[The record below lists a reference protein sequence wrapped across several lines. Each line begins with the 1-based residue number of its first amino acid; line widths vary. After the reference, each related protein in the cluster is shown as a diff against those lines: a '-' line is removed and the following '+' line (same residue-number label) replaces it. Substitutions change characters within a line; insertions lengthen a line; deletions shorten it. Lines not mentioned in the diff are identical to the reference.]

1 MTSELKFFILDTRL
15 FLMYLRKGLLKC
27 RNQKCLRG
35 ALMIGDF
42 VVSRM
47 ISSGYG
53 GEASYCR
60 TRKNRTRR
68 VLYHY
73 QCAEELNL
81 I

>member
-1 MTSELKFFILDTRL
+1 MTSELKVFRLDLRL
-15 FLMYLRKGLLKC
+15 YLIYFRKGLLSC
-27 RNQKCLRG
+27 YSQKCIRG
-35 ALMIGDF
+35 ALKIGDW

-47 ISSGYG
+47 VSSGYG

-60 TRKNRTRR
+60 RHKTRTRR

-73 QCAEELNL
+73 GCAEELNL

>member
-1 MTSELKFFILDTRL
+1 MTSELKVFILDIRL

-35 ALMIGDF
+35 SLKIGEI

-47 ISSGYG
+47 VSSGYG
-53 GEASYCR
+53 GKASYCR
-60 TRKNRTRR
+60 RHKTRTRR

-73 QCAEELNL
+73 ECAKELN
-81 I
+81 II

>member
-1 MTSELKFFILDTRL
+1 MTSELKVFILDTRL
-15 FLMYLRKGLLKC
+15 FIMYLKKGLLKC

-35 ALMIGDF
+35 ALMIGDI

-47 ISSGYG
+47 MSSGYG

-60 TRKNRTRR
+60 KRKSRTRR
-68 VLYHY
+68 VLYHF
-73 QCAEELNL
+73 QSAEEMNL